1 MEVFELFLCH
11 KYKKQQNCFI
21 ILIFPKIQS
30 FIMSQNIVA
39 NGKTFYCYPIQL
51 TVFLSFSNSLESV
64 NLPKSQVYSHE
75 HTHQPIDWNY

>member
-30 FIMSQNIVA
+30 FKMSQNIVA

-51 TVFLSFSNSLESV
+51 TVFLSFSNSLEFILMNTLISP
-64 NLPKSQVYSHE
+64 L
-75 HTHQPIDWNY
+75 TGIIDWN